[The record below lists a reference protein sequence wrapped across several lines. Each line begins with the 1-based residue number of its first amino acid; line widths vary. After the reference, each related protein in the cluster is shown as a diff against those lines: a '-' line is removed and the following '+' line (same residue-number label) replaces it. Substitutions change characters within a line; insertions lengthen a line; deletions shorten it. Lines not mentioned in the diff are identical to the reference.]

1 MRARIIIL
9 SLVTVILLSVTA
21 LIQNLPMIYADKLEN
36 QSLINDISEQVVSP
50 RINKDLLQQVLQQI
64 QTQIAL
70 KSDQDK
76 ATKAIKQIN
85 SVIDLNPNGPL
96 SQSLLFL
103 AKQQAAG
110 NTDAVDQAAMQVAGL
125 VSDGSDNV
133 VLALEQAV
141 ASLKSSSS
149 SSSSQLPAVT
159 TAPISSPNA
168 AQQQLQHPTQQIQQ
182 QTLIPPY
189 NTISNNNTANIEVS
203 NSNPHSS
210 IKVTSVDQ
218 QIQPFSP
225 VPISTSS
232 PNAAQQ
238 QQQQQLQQQ
247 QIQQIITQSSYVPN
261 ETNSLNTSNSN
272 SHNSIKI
279 ASTVQPFS
287 PVPISTSSPI
297 TSPPQND
304 RSQTT
309 NYSINYHQAIPNLV
323 VNAGSPVTLDG
334 SPSYDPDGNQ
344 MTFAWTQTAGP
355 SVMISDAN
363 TSKAKFTA
371 PNLDT
376 GKIMLFKLTVTDENG
391 LSDSGLVQITVI
403 PSTSTSPS
411 LGSSMN

>member
-9 SLVTVILLSVTA
+9 SLVAVVLLLITA
-21 LIQNLPMIYADKLEN
+21 LIQNLPMVYADKLEN
-36 QSLINDISEQVVSP
+36 HSLINNISEQVVSL

-70 KSDQDK
+70 TAGQEK
-76 ATKAIKQIN
+76 ATNAIKQIN
-85 SVIDLNPNGPL
+85 SVIELKPNGPL

-103 AKQQAAG
+103 AKQQASG
-110 NTDAVDQAAMQVAGL
+110 NTDAVNQAAMQVAGL
-125 VSDGSDNV
+125 VSGGSDNI
-133 VLALEQAV
+133 VLALGQTV
-141 ASLKSSSS
+141 ASLKSSPSS
-149 SSSSQLPAVT
+149 AQRPAVT
-159 TAPISSPNA
+159 TAPTSSSNA

-238 QQQQQLQQQ
+238 QLQQQ
-247 QIQQIITQSSYVPN
+247 QIQQIINQSSYVPSN
-261 ETNSLNTSNSN
+261 TNILSTSNSN
-272 SHNSIKI
+272 SHSSIKI

-297 TSPPQND
+297 TSTPQND
-304 RSQTT
+304 RSQVH
-309 NYSINYHQAIPNLV
+309 NYSSNDHQSIPNLV

-376 GKIMLFKLTVTDENG
+376 GKRMLFKLTVTDENG